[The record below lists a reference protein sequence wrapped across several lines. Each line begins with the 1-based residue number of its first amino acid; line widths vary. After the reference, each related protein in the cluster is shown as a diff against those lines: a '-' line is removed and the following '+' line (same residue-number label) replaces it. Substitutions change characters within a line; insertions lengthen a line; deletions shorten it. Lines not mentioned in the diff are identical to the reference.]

1 MEETFWKLWY
11 DKDEI
16 FLAYSFLTTAFSL
29 SVFFGE
35 NRNNWII
42 LKKYFVTACIAGALF
57 GATYLYI
64 TYVNGA
70 ERHYSNA
77 LRFLNGEDDF
87 SISPDIAMTA
97 FERAGKCGHAQAYRH
112 LGEMKMAR
120 DEDFAAVDAW
130 GKAVRMGDA
139 ASARLLGEFYETT
152 SVDLPTTRKKELV
165 YISYFLGGCLGDE
178 ELRRKA
184 ERLRFVV
191 SPKTRE
197 DAASLCT
204 EISKSGSR

>member
-1 MEETFWKLWY
+1 MEEAFWKLWY

-16 FLAYSFLTTAFSL
+16 FLAYSFLTTAFSV

-42 LKKYFVTACIAGALF
+42 LKKYIVTACIAGALF
-57 GATYLYI
+57 YMVSNYI
-64 TYVNGA
+64 NYVNGA
-70 ERHYSNA
+70 ERHYTNA
-77 LRFLNGEDDF
+77 LRFLNGKDGF
-87 SISPDIAMTA
+87 SIKPDIAMTA
-97 FERAGKCGHAQAYRH
+97 FERAGKYGHAEAYRR

-152 SVDLPTTRKKELV
+152 SVDLPATRKKELV

>member
-1 MEETFWKLWY
+1 M
-11 DKDEI
+11 
-16 FLAYSFLTTAFSL
+16 
-29 SVFFGE
+29 
-35 NRNNWII
+35 
-42 LKKYFVTACIAGALF
+42 
-57 GATYLYI
+57 AT
-64 TYVNGA
+64 
-70 ERHYSNA
+70 
-77 LRFLNGEDDF
+77 
-87 SISPDIAMTA
+87 
-97 FERAGKCGHAQAYRH
+97 
-112 LGEMKMAR
+112 R

-152 SVDLPTTRKKELV
+152 SVDLPATRKKELV

>member
-1 MEETFWKLWY
+1 MEVAFWKIWY
-11 DKDEI
+11 GKDEI
-16 FLAYSFLTTAFSL
+16 FLAYAFITTAL
-29 SVFFGE
+29 SVAPFFWE
-35 NRNNWII
+35 KTDRLMV
-42 LKKYFVTACIAGALF
+42 LKGHVIAACIAGALF

-87 SISPDIAMTA
+87 PISTDIAMTA

-120 DEDFAAVDAW
+120 DEDFAAVAAW

-139 ASARLLGEFYETT
+139 MSARLLGEFYETT
-152 SVDLPTTRKKELV
+152 SVDLPEARKKELA
-165 YISYFLGGCLGDE
+165 YISYSLGGCLGDE

-197 DAASLCT
+197 DGASLCA
-204 EISKSGSR
+204 EISRSRGR